1 MRRHSRRSE
10 AVTAT
15 DAPPPGP
22 DRRPGSDRR
31 PGADPAP
38 FIPEGEEN
46 PLEPESF
53 RLFGSKAFLRLW
65 IAQVFSSLG
74 DWVGL
79 FAILGI
85 TAQLSNN
92 SAAALSLS
100 WAPGCRPAFFPP
112 PPGGAWSAGFA
123 GARTLGPAVSGA

>member
-1 MRRHSRRSE
+1 M
-10 AVTAT
+10 TAT
-15 DAPPPGP
+15 DAPTPGP
-22 DRRPGSDRR
+22 ERRPGSHRR

-38 FIPEGEEN
+38 FIPEGEEH
-46 PLEPESF
+46 PVPAESF

-92 SAAALSLS
+92 SAAALSLVM
-100 WAPGCRPAFFPP
+100 
-112 PPGGAWSAGFA
+112 
-123 GARTLGPAVSGA
+123 GARMLPGFFLATLGGVMVAPR